1 MRNAWA
7 DALRTRKKRMLFSMG
22 ARFSPAAPSFASLIP
37 RARPWPEPGARR
49 AVAGLGFL
57 KQVVGGVAS
66 VLLEATVVAAGAITE
81 VGLREV
87 SSSVGYR

>member
-1 MRNAWA
+1 
-7 DALRTRKKRMLFSMG
+7 
-22 ARFSPAAPSFASLIP
+22 
-37 RARPWPEPGARR
+37 
-49 AVAGLGFL
+49 VAGLGLL